1 MATKLRAD
9 VLAMDRPDPITMFD
23 HVYAAPH
30 PLIDE
35 GRREMVELGVS
46 GGCALMATTTMTMA
60 KALNDGLRRAMEKDP
75 KVLLMG
81 EDIGKLGGV
90 FRITDGLQKDFGE
103 DRVIDAPLAESAI
116 VGTAVGLAV
125 RGYRTV
131 VEIQFDGF
139 VYPAFDQIVSQV
151 AKLHKR
157 TDGVYTMGLVI
168 RLPFQGGIGAIE
180 HHSESPEAYFAHTA
194 GLRVVSCAT
203 PNDAYWMIQQSIEH
217 DDPIIFCE
225 PKSRY
230 WEKGEV
236 DLDGPPART
245 LRRRGAPRGRRRHRR
260 RPTARW
266 SRRCCAPPTPR
277 RARESRWRS
286 STRARSAPLD
296 LDTMVRSVEKTG
308 RVVVVQESPHTASV
322 GSEIVADA
330 DRALL
335 LLAARARASGSAAT
349 TCRTRRRESR
359 TTTDPASTASSTPS
373 TE

>member
-1 MATKLRAD
+1 MT
-9 VLAMDRPDPITMFD
+9 
-23 HVYAAPH
+23 
-30 PLIDE
+30 
-35 GRREMVELGVS
+35 
-46 GGCALMATTTMTMA
+46 TTTMTMA
-60 KALNDGLRRAMEKDP
+60 KALNEGLRRAMEKDRR
-75 KVLLMG
+75 VLLMG

-180 HHSESPEAYFAHTA
+180 HHSESPEAYFVHTA
-194 GLRVVSCAT
+194 GLRVVACST

-217 DDPIIFCE
+217 DDPVIFCE

-236 DLDGPPART
+236 DLDNP
-245 LRRRGAPRGRRRHRR
+245 PRGLFDAEVRREGSDVTVIAYGSMVK
-260 RPTARW
+260 TAL
-266 SRRCCAPPTPR
+266 
-277 RARESRWRS
+277 RAAEAAAGEGVSVEVID
-286 STRARSAPLD
+286 ARSLSPLD
-296 LDTMVRSVEKTG
+296 LAPMIASVEKTG
-308 RVVVVQESPHTASV
+308 RLVVVQEATKSASV
-322 GSEIVADA
+322 GSEIVAELTERCFYSLRA
-330 DRALL
+330 PGMRVSGYHVPYPPSRIEEAFRPSVDRVLDGIDRVMGYA
-335 LLAARARASGSAAT
+335 
-349 TCRTRRRESR
+349 
-359 TTTDPASTASSTPS
+359 
-373 TE
+373 

>member
-1 MATKLRAD
+1 M
-9 VLAMDRPDPITMFD
+9 
-23 HVYAAPH
+23 
-30 PLIDE
+30 
-35 GRREMVELGVS
+35 
-46 GGCALMATTTMTMA
+46 TTTMTMA
-60 KALNDGLRRAMEKDP
+60 KALNEGLRRSMEKD
-75 KVLLMG
+75 KRVLLMG

-116 VGTAVGLAV
+116 VGTAVGLAI

-194 GLRVVSCAT
+194 GLRVVACST

-236 DLDGPPART
+236 DLDTP
-245 LRRRGAPRGRRRHRR
+245 PRGLFDAQVRREGTDVTLVGYGSLVK
-260 RPTARW
+260 TAL
-266 SRRCCAPPTPR
+266 
-277 RARESRWRS
+277 RAAEAAQGEGVSVEVID
-286 STRARSAPLD
+286 ARGLSPLD
-296 LDTMVRSVEKTG
+296 LDTMAASLDKTG
-308 RVVVVQESPHTASV
+308 RLVVIQEAPHMASI
-322 GSEIVADA
+322 GSEIVAELSERCFYSLRAPGIRVSGYHVPYPPSRIEEEFRPNVDRILDA
-330 DRALL
+330 VDRVM
-335 LLAARARASGSAAT
+335 GF
-349 TCRTRRRESR
+349 ES
-359 TTTDPASTASSTPS
+359 
-373 TE
+373 

>member
-1 MATKLRAD
+1 
-9 VLAMDRPDPITMFD
+9 
-23 HVYAAPH
+23 
-30 PLIDE
+30 
-35 GRREMVELGVS
+35 
-46 GGCALMATTTMTMA
+46 MATTTMTMA
-60 KALNDGLRRAMEKDP
+60 KALNDGLRRAMEKNK

-116 VGTAVGLAV
+116 VGTAVGLAI

-131 VEIQFDGF
+131 CEIQFDGF

-157 TDGVYTMGLVI
+157 TDGVYLMGLVI

-180 HHSESPEAYFAHTA
+180 HHSESPEAYFAQTA
-194 GLRVVSCAT
+194 GLRVVSCST

-236 DLDGPPART
+236 DLDAAPHGLFDAVVRREGSDVT
-245 LRRRGAPRGRRRHRR
+245 MITYGSMVKTALRAAQ
-260 RPTARW
+260 TAADEGV
-266 SRRCCAPPTPR
+266 SI
-277 RARESRWRS
+277 EVID
-286 STRARSAPLD
+286 ARSLAPLD
-296 LDTMVRSVEKTG
+296 LAPMVTSLEKTG
-308 RVVVVQESPHTASV
+308 RLVVVQEAPHMASI
-322 GSEIVADA
+322 GSELVAELTQRCFYSLRAPGLRVSGYHVPYPPTRIEEEYRPSVNRVLDA
-330 DRALL
+330 VDRVMEF
-335 LLAARARASGSAAT
+335 
-349 TCRTRRRESR
+349 ES
-359 TTTDPASTASSTPS
+359 
-373 TE
+373 

>member
-1 MATKLRAD
+1 MT
-9 VLAMDRPDPITMFD
+9 
-23 HVYAAPH
+23 
-30 PLIDE
+30 
-35 GRREMVELGVS
+35 
-46 GGCALMATTTMTMA
+46 TTTMTMA
-60 KALNDGLRRAMEKDP
+60 KALNEGLRRAMEKDRR
-75 KVLLMG
+75 VLLMG

-180 HHSESPEAYFAHTA
+180 HHSESPEAYFVHTA
-194 GLRVVSCAT
+194 GLRVVACST

-217 DDPIIFCE
+217 DDPVIFCE

-236 DLDGPPART
+236 DLDNP
-245 LRRRGAPRGRRRHRR
+245 PRGLFEAEVRREGSDVTVVAYGSMVK
-260 RPTARW
+260 TAL
-266 SRRCCAPPTPR
+266 
-277 RARESRWRS
+277 RAAEAAAGEGVSVEVID
-286 STRARSAPLD
+286 ARSLSPLD
-296 LDTMVRSVEKTG
+296 LAPMISSVEKTG
-308 RVVVVQESPHTASV
+308 RLVVVQEATKSASV
-322 GSEIVADA
+322 GSEIVAELTERCFYSLRA
-330 DRALL
+330 PGMRVSGYHVPYPPSRIEEAFRPSVDRVLDGIDRVMGYA
-335 LLAARARASGSAAT
+335 
-349 TCRTRRRESR
+349 
-359 TTTDPASTASSTPS
+359 
-373 TE
+373 

>member
-1 MATKLRAD
+1 
-9 VLAMDRPDPITMFD
+9 
-23 HVYAAPH
+23 
-30 PLIDE
+30 
-35 GRREMVELGVS
+35 
-46 GGCALMATTTMTMA
+46 MATTTMTMA
-60 KALNDGLRRAMEKDP
+60 KALNEGLRRAMEKNP
-75 KVLLMG
+75 RVLLMG

-131 VEIQFDGF
+131 VEMQFDGF

-194 GLRVVSCAT
+194 GLRVVSCST
-203 PNDAYWMIQQSIEH
+203 PHDAYWMIQQSIEH

-230 WEKGEV
+230 WEKGDV
-236 DLDGPPART
+236 DLDAPTRGLFDAEVRREGDDVT
-245 LRRRGAPRGRRRHRR
+245 VVAYGAMVKTALRAAEAAAGEGV
-260 RPTARW
+260 
-266 SRRCCAPPTPR
+266 SV
-277 RARESRWRS
+277 EVID
-286 STRARSAPLD
+286 ARSLAPLD
-296 LDTMVRSVEKTG
+296 VETMAASLEKTG
-308 RVVVVQESPHTASV
+308 RLVTVGESPHTASI
-322 GSEIVADA
+322 GSEIVATLSERCFYSLRAPGVRVSGYHVPYPPSRIEEDYRPTPDRVLDA
-330 DRALL
+330 IDRVMGFD
-335 LLAARARASGSAAT
+335 S
-349 TCRTRRRESR
+349 
-359 TTTDPASTASSTPS
+359 
-373 TE
+373 